1 MSTRTV
7 RLDEEAEE
15 TLERL
20 RNLTGLSI
28 SEVLKRGLSAFES
41 EAVSQVQRTP
51 YEIYR
56 ELDLGEGG
64 YAIAPATEAKRA
76 VKDAIRRKRQ
86 P

>member
-1 MSTRTV
+1 
-7 RLDEEAEE
+7 
-15 TLERL
+15 
-20 RNLTGLSI
+20 
-28 SEVLKRGLSAFES
+28 
-41 EAVSQVQRTP
+41 VQRTP

-56 ELDLGEGG
+56 ELVLGEGG